1 MKRRVWASLIVLA
14 LLASLM
20 GCHKTEPSVTKSITD
35 SNGNSSDDSGT
46 VFQVGEDTANYFAC
60 KNLDYSLPDND
71 SRLTVYGGM
80 ISDTSV
86 WTVVLSE
93 ADEGCFYLE
102 QFDLDGNRE
111 DTIELGS
118 FSDVELG
125 YDTPYMYEDDQK
137 IYVVSY
143 MSPEALYVCQVD
155 KQNHNVE
162 NSKVSMET
170 DHIGEMLGF
179 WKDLFYVMS
188 GNNSGEL
195 VCYGYDLSTGECK
208 FKSDPDAEAWSYVWK
223 GDTLFQLNQTGKS
236 GVYRV
241 FEISAG
247 GGGTDRGEFQMPSE
261 YGKIHYYN
269 GKQYYGGDEGVWYL
283 NEETSTWEN
292 IILWDNSGI
301 DMTDGAPDLYIVSND
316 QSRVLSLG
324 RSNKIVSL
332 LRVGDDP
339 RKEKT
344 TLIAVGQYVPENVMW
359 AIQEFNNSNSTC
371 FIEYKNYDELVDPD
385 NYLDQDGWIDYDAY
399 DEALFDYMWK
409 EINDGNG
416 PDLLFRYTNDR
427 GSKFESRFYEY
438 GGLLQDLLPLWEK
451 EDQAWRDQYYTNLID
466 IMKNGGSLYSIPYEY
481 ELTNYVLLDN
491 SSEALANKPT
501 YSDWLKYMDSHA
513 DGRAFV
519 NQIGQDYLLKCLCYD
534 GASFIDENNNKSMFS
549 SQEFKDLLRLS
560 KEYCLSK
567 DEWDNGNL
575 RESVMSLTLIYG
587 DCLEEIVLNHE
598 FGTNGI
604 LQGLVSKNGGHASLA
619 GETISITSNCK
630 DVEAAWEFIK
640 LLLSPESQEYYLRQ
654 EDDRDISLHTF
665 PILRSSVDY
674 MLDFFLDP
682 KAHEEYWYYSDPDA
696 DDENGRTIDEITPM
710 TEEEA
715 QKVRD
720 FISSV
725 DYVNYSDIEIVNVVM
740 EETAPYFAGQKSL
753 DEVVAIID
761 NRVQTI
767 LNERQ

>member
-102 QFDLDGNRE
+102 QFDFDGNRE
-111 DTIELGS
+111 ETIELGS
-118 FSDVELG
+118 FSDVALG

-137 IYVVSY
+137 VYVVSY
-143 MSPEALYVCQVD
+143 PSPQALHISFVD
-155 KQNHNVE
+155 KENHNVGRFE
-162 NSKVSMET
+162 IKLET
-170 DHIGEMLGF
+170 EHIGEMLGVRQ
-179 WKDLFYVMS
+179 DLFYVMS
-188 GNNSGEL
+188 CNNSGEF
-195 VCYGYDLSTGECK
+195 VCYGYDLSSGECK
-208 FKSDPDAEAWSYVWK
+208 FKTEPDAEAWSYVWK

-247 GGGTDRGEFQMPSE
+247 GGVTDRGEIQMPSE

-269 GKQYYGGDEGVWYL
+269 GKQYYSGDEGVWYL

-301 DMTDGAPDLYIVSND
+301 DMTDIPADLRVVSKD
-316 QSRVLSLG
+316 LDRILTCG
-324 RSNKIVSL
+324 RDTKNVSL
-332 LRVGDDP
+332 FQEGADPKEGKTSLLVVGFYASD
-339 RKEKT
+339 KV
-344 TLIAVGQYVPENVMW
+344 IS
-359 AIQEFNNSNSTC
+359 AIQEFNNSNTDC
-371 FIEYKNYDELVDPD
+371 FIEYKNYAEIVD
-385 NYLDQDGWIDYDAY
+385 LDDYEDQNGSIDFDAY
-399 DEALFDYMWK
+399 DEAVFDYFWK
-409 EINDGNG
+409 EISKGEG
-416 PDLLFRYTNDR
+416 PDLLLRSGNENGGKY
-427 GSKFESRFYEY
+427 ESRFYEY

-451 EDQAWRDQYYTNLID
+451 EDLTWRDLYYTNLID
-466 IMKNGGSLYSIPYEY
+466 QMKNRGGLYSLPYEY
-481 ELTNYVLLDN
+481 QIINYVILEND
-491 SSEALANKPT
+491 AVDTKPT
-501 YSDWLKYMDSHA
+501 YSEWLKFMDAHA
-513 DGRAFV
+513 DGRV
-519 NQIGQDYLLKCLCYD
+519 LVRMTGQDFLLNCLCYD
-534 GASFIDENNNKSMFS
+534 AASFVDEKAGKSQFS
-549 SQEFKDLLRLS
+549 CQEFKDLLRLS
-560 KEYCLSK
+560 KEYCMSIDEWNNMSEREAVLAKKRLGGSSCNEIAINYDYETESQFYGLISK
-567 DEWDNGNL
+567 D
-575 RESVMSLTLIYG
+575 
-587 DCLEEIVLNHE
+587 
-598 FGTNGI
+598 
-604 LQGLVSKNGGHASLA
+604 GGHACLS
-619 GETISITSNCK
+619 GESVSITSNCK
-630 DVEAAWEFIK
+630 DLEGAWEFIK
-640 LLLSPESQEYYLRQ
+640 ILLSPSTQEYYLRMEDEQ
-654 EDDRDISLHTF
+654 EIGMTF
-665 PILRSSVDY
+665 FPVLRSSMDY
-674 MLDFFLDP
+674 LLDFDLDP
-682 KAHEEYWYYSDPDA
+682 KAHERFWQYQLESA
-696 DDENGRTIDEITPM
+696 ELEDDWTIDDITPM

-715 QKVRD
+715 QTVRD

-725 DYVNYSDIEIVNVVM
+725 DYVYYSDYEIVNVVM
-740 EETAPYFAGQKSL
+740 EESAPYFAGQKSL